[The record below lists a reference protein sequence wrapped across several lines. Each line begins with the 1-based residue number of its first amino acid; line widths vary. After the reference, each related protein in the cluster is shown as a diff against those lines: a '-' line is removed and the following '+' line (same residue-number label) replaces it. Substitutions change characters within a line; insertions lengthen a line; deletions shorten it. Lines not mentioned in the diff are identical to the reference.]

1 MASNWNVSITVWSA
15 DMSGS
20 SRKAWKVAQ
29 SKALCTVSTY
39 VLCLPAWLKGHCI
52 TWDYEFSSSMY
63 EKCCPEDEL
72 LSCRGTDMSN
82 VCTLNSILNTHQ
94 TLDTLCVPYMK
105 TLVFNRITI
114 SVFWNAML
122 HSLVTSIS
130 PNILSPSFSLKLDTV
145 CCSPVQWLNAL
156 ISLICLLKIIHISL
170 FIARQKSYHL
180 TLECNQSS
188 LGVHSVQMIWTK
200 HYEKRFVRA
209 NIYSKISAFSNTRIP
224 QTSQWQSHILLL
236 TIKELSSFQH
246 G

>member
-1 MASNWNVSITVWSA
+1 
-15 DMSGS
+15 
-20 SRKAWKVAQ
+20 
-29 SKALCTVSTY
+29 
-39 VLCLPAWLKGHCI
+39 
-52 TWDYEFSSSMY
+52 
-63 EKCCPEDEL
+63 
-72 LSCRGTDMSN
+72 
-82 VCTLNSILNTHQ
+82 
-94 TLDTLCVPYMK
+94 
-105 TLVFNRITI
+105 
-114 SVFWNAML
+114 
-122 HSLVTSIS
+122 
-130 PNILSPSFSLKLDTV
+130 LSPSFSLKLDTV